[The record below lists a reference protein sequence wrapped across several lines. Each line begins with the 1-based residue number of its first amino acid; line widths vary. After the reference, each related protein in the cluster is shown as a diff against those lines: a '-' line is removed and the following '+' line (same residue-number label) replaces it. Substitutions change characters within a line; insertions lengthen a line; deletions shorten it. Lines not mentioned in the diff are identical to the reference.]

1 MIFIGGS
8 AMIYHQLTFVIVAML
23 ISGVL
28 LLTVDT
34 KIYAVNAMHREK
46 KFAKVIGWIYLSLF
60 LLIGLAQLFYL

>member
-1 MIFIGGS
+1 MIFR
-8 AMIYHQLTFVIVAML
+8 QLTYVTIALL

-28 LLTVDT
+28 LVTVDS

-46 KFAKVIGWIYLSLF
+46 KYANVIGWIYFSLF

>member
-1 MIFIGGS
+1 MF
-8 AMIYHQLTFVIVAML
+8 YHQLTFVIVALL

>member
-1 MIFIGGS
+1 ML
-8 AMIYHQLTFVIVAML
+8 YHQLTYVIVALL
-23 ISGVL
+23 ISSVL

-46 KFAKVIGWIYLSLF
+46 KCANVIGWIYFSLF

>member
-1 MIFIGGS
+1 ML
-8 AMIYHQLTFVIVAML
+8 YHQLAYVIVALL
-23 ISGVL
+23 ISSVL

-46 KFAKVIGWIYLSLF
+46 KYANVIGWIYFSLF

>member
-1 MIFIGGS
+1 ML
-8 AMIYHQLTFVIVAML
+8 YHQLTYVIVALL
-23 ISGVL
+23 ISSVL

-46 KFAKVIGWIYLSLF
+46 KSANVIGWIYFSLF

>member
-1 MIFIGGS
+1 MIF
-8 AMIYHQLTFVIVAML
+8 HQLTYVTIALL

-28 LLTVDT
+28 LVTVDT

-46 KFAKVIGWIYLSLF
+46 KYANAIGWIYLSLF